1 VSAGVSG
8 GWLPPSLFYFRAD
21 DATLQEADRR
31 RRSIERETRINERIR
46 AREVRLIGVN
56 GEQLGVMPTREA
68 LARAQEVALDLVE
81 IAPTANPPVCKI
93 MDYGRFK
100 FEQSKKDRDAHRK
113 SRGGELKGMR
123 MSPKIG
129 EHDFQVKAR
138 RVREFLQDGN
148 KVRVAM
154 WFRGR
159 EMAHPKV
166 GEALLTRLAQSV
178 ADLGTVESIPKLE
191 GRNMIM
197 ILAPRKGQGA

>member
-1 VSAGVSG
+1 MPASQRDGCRRPFSAFG
-8 GWLPPSLFYFRAD
+8 P
-21 DATLQEADRR
+21 ATRLCTTRDRR
-31 RRSIERETRINERIR
+31 RRSIEREARINDRIR
-46 AREVRLIGVN
+46 VREVRLIGAN
-56 GEQLGVMPTREA
+56 GEQLGIVQTREA
-68 LARAQEVALDLVE
+68 LARAQEAALDLVE
-81 IAPTANPPVCKI
+81 IAPTATPPVCKI

-100 FEQSKKDRDAHRK
+100 FEQSKKDRDAQRK
-113 SRGGELKGMR
+113 SRAGDLKGMR

-138 RVREFLQDGN
+138 RVREFLQEGN

-166 GEALLTRLAQSV
+166 GEALLVRLAQLV
-178 ADLGTVESIPKLE
+178 ADVGAVEGTPKLE

-197 ILAPRKGQGA
+197 ILAPRKGHGS